1 MNKRQRAECIQ
12 SLKILAISDAA
23 PSRNGA
29 GAYYQDLVELL
40 SVYVEHIELYSPI
53 IDTMGKWH
61 AGFLL
66 PLPGDKT
73 QKLCL
78 PNIFGLNR
86 LFEEIKPDVV
96 LIATPGVYGLCGAF
110 LARRKQIPFLLG
122 MHTSFEQLTSLYWPD
137 SIRGKI
143 VGKIFNLSNSY
154 LFKGAESVLVNAEP
168 VLQEALKIGAP
179 DVKLDVKLI
188 RTPIA
193 SKFIREEPAPYRGEL
208 QKILFAGRL
217 AKEKNIE
224 ALLEVARLMPE
235 LEFNIAGD
243 GPLRELVQAAVE
255 NLPNLNYLGWLS
267 RSALQQTIDDNDA
280 LVLPSHFETF
290 GTVALEA
297 MARGRLVVVSPGC
310 GISLW
315 PSLRQGLKVI
325 DESEGLQGAFTE
337 LLLES
342 PQCRIGMAK
351 QARDAAMQLNY
362 SVVENWTQILLETL
376 ERQRHEL
383 AKVL

>member
-1 MNKRQRAECIQ
+1 MKKRQPAESIQ

-40 SVYVEHIELYSPI
+40 TVYVEHIELYSPI
-53 IDTMGKWH
+53 IDAMGKWH

-143 VGKIFNLSNSY
+143 VGKIFNLSNNY

-179 DVKLDVKLI
+179 DVKLI
-188 RTPIA
+188 GTPIA
-193 SKFIREEPAPYRGEL
+193 SKFIREEPAPYKGEL

-243 GPLRELVQAAVE
+243 GPLRELVQEAAE
-255 NLPNLNYLGWLS
+255 SLPNLNYLGWLS
-267 RSALQQTIDDNDA
+267 RSALRQTIDANDA

-325 DESEGLQGAFTE
+325 DESKGLHGAFTE

-342 PQCRIGMAK
+342 SQCRIDMAR
-351 QARDAAMQLNY
+351 QARDVAMQLNY

-376 ERQRHEL
+376 ERQRPEL
-383 AKVL
+383 AKAS